1 MAEMARRRLRRRA
14 GGIVGLVAALLVIPV
29 APASAHPLGNFT
41 INHYNGLKLSVDEVR
56 NLAVIDAAELPTL
69 QERDIVDTDQDGETS
84 TAERQAFA
92 QTRCES
98 LAPDL
103 VLRVDGAT
111 VPWTVEGSRFDYR
124 PGVAGLDISRL
135 ECSLVAPVDLTQ
147 PASVSFED
155 RYLSDRLG
163 WREITAAGDG
173 VNLGDREVSTESVSD
188 ELRSYPR
195 DLLSSPL
202 DQRSV
207 DLQTRPGVDAGSGNL
222 PELSQAG
229 PVAKFLA
236 GMTATLDGLVG
247 TGDLTLGVGLLAL
260 LLSLVLGVSHA
271 ALPGHGKTLM
281 AAYMVGTRGSPK
293 DAVIIAGTVT
303 LTHTAGVLT
312 LGLLFSASAS
322 FAGETVLA
330 VLGVISGLLVA
341 GIGVALVRGALRR
354 RHRGQVDELW
364 GHGHGHG
371 HGAGHGHGHGHG
383 DGGGNDSA
391 GGTVDS
397 SDRRGGDLVAG
408 TVASTGSTA
417 VVEREPADAEPGHQ
431 HGHGHGHTHDHEPD
445 KVVVRDDVAPSSNDS
460 GYRRLTLIGM
470 GLAGGLVPSP
480 SALIVLLG
488 AIGLGRTVFG
498 VALVIGY
505 GIGMAVTLT
514 TVGYLIAKL
523 PGRLGRLRRISHN
536 RWIARLTTAAP
547 ILTAALV
554 LAVGVGLALRSA
566 APLV

>member
-1 MAEMARRRLRRRA
+1 MAERAGRRLRRRA
-14 GGIVGLVAALLVIPV
+14 GCILGLVAVLLVIPV

-69 QERDIVDTDQDGETS
+69 QERDNVDTDQDGETS

-124 PGVAGLDISRL
+124 PGAAGLDISRL

-155 RYLSDRLG
+155 RYLSDGLG

-229 PVAKFLA
+229 PVASFLA
-236 GMTATLDGLVG
+236 SMTATLDDFVG
-247 TGDLTLGVGLLAL
+247 TRDLTLGVGLLAL
-260 LLSLVLGVSHA
+260 LLSVVLGVSHA

-293 DAVIIAGTVT
+293 DAVLIATTVT
-303 LTHTAGVLT
+303 VTHTAGVLA

-330 VLGVISGLLVA
+330 VLGVVSGLLVA
-341 GIGVALVRGALRR
+341 GIGITLVRGALRR
-354 RHRGQVDELW
+354 RSNVDELW

-371 HGAGHGHGHGHG
+371 DGHGHGHNHGHGQSHDEPALAPTQRDGDYALEGSGSRSAGSTAVVTDDEANGHGHGHGHG
-383 DGGGNDSA
+383 
-391 GGTVDS
+391 
-397 SDRRGGDLVAG
+397 
-408 TVASTGSTA
+408 
-417 VVEREPADAEPGHQ
+417 
-431 HGHGHGHTHDHEPD
+431 HDHEHGGQPHGGD
-445 KVVVRDDVAPSSNDS
+445 TADHEHAHPVGSQSVDDR

-470 GLAGGLVPSP
+470 GFAGGLVPSP

-523 PGRLGRLRRISHN
+523 PGRLGGLRRFSHN

-554 LAVGVGLALRSA
+554 FAVGVGLALRSA